1 MKHLRM
7 LLRRWFS
14 LDFETKV
21 LAELQQLKAELEKL
35 KRL

>member
-1 MKHLRM
+1 MKYLRM
-7 LLRRWFS
+7 LFRRWFS

-35 KRL
+35 RQI